1 MSGDDQVDGLLSE
14 LREMI
19 AQPAENMTDQ
29 VQLQDTVSSKMVPS
43 TSQSDFN
50 SPFLPRRASY
60 IDIDAVN
67 FDIERIE
74 LNAEELII

>member
-1 MSGDDQVDGLLSE
+1 
-14 LREMI
+14 
-19 AQPAENMTDQ
+19 MTDQ